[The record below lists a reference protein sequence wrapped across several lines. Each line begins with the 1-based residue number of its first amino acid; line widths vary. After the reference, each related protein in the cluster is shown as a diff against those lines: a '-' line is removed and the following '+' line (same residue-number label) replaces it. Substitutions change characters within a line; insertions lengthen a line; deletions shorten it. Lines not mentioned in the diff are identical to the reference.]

1 VISVLEELDENS
13 LVRILTE
20 PKNALVKQ
28 YKRLFEYDDVEL
40 EIQDSALIEIAKK
53 AISQKTGARGLRAI
67 LENVLMKAMYT
78 VPSDGS
84 IAKVT
89 VTPESVTGEAQPI
102 LTNRRNKPVNIADI
116 A

>member
-1 VISVLEELDENS
+1 ENS

-28 YKRLFEYDDVEL
+28 YRKLFEYDDIEL
-40 EIQDSALIEIAKK
+40 EIEQDALISIAKK
-53 AISQKTGARGLRAI
+53 AISQKTGARGLRSIIEA
-67 LENVLMKAMYT
+67 VLMKTMYS

-89 VTPESVTGEAQPI
+89 VTAESVEGTAQPI
-102 LTNRRNKPVNIADI
+102 LTNRRNKIVDFTDI